1 MLANITNEAQLQLL
15 LLADAFQIPQD
26 QVIFKIEGKMR
37 MPARMIWYIDPV
49 TGLRYYLAGAAEAYA
64 LMRTKAIGMTNA
76 DLAKIPV
83 SVDGVTGLD
92 SDDDGLPDRLEI
104 ALGSDMRLADTDED
118 AYSDYQEF
126 ALGFNP
132 RGPGRLAFS
141 QSFANKYKGR
151 ILLQV
156 VGRGE
161 AWYVNPVNGQRYYL
175 GAPEDAYQLMRRLG
189 LGAADS
195 DLEKIGIG
203 Q

>member
-1 MLANITNEAQLQLL
+1 LLQVEGRGEA
-15 LLADAFQIPQD
+15 
-26 QVIFKIEGKMR
+26 
-37 MPARMIWYIDPV
+37 WYIDPV

-156 VGRGE
+156 EGRGE

-189 LGAADS
+189 LGAKDS
-195 DLEKIGIG
+195 DLEKIGVG

>member
-1 MLANITNEAQLQLL
+1 LRVDASPVSAPVKVETSANVRLAGRILLQVEGRGEA
-15 LLADAFQIPQD
+15 
-26 QVIFKIEGKMR
+26 
-37 MPARMIWYIDPV
+37 WYIDPV

-92 SDDDGLPDRLEI
+92 SDADGLPDRLEI

-156 VGRGE
+156 EGRGE

-189 LGAADS
+189 LGAKDS